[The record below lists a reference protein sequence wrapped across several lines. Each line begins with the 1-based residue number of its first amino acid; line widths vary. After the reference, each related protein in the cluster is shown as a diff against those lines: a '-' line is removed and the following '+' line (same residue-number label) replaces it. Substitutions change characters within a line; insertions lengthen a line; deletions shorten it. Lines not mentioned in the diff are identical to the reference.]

1 MNIRPNF
8 FYAWI
13 ILTVALTLHVLDEA
27 LNDFLSIYNPL
38 VALINQRMGILFFP
52 AFSTTE
58 WLTGLTMGII
68 ILFGFSFF
76 ANHEKKWILY
86 LSYFYGVL
94 MLLNGLGHI
103 LGSFYYSK
111 FIAGVYTSPL
121 LLVGSIYLIWST
133 MLTIKSRK

>member
-38 VALINQRMGILFFP
+38 VALINQRMGFSFFP
-52 AFSTTE
+52 IFSTTK
-58 WLTGLTMGII
+58 WLTGLMIGII

-76 ANHEKKWILY
+76 AYREKKWILS

-94 MLLNGLGHI
+94 MLLNGLGHF
-103 LGSFYYSK
+103 LGSLYYSK
-111 FIAGVYTSPL
+111 LIAGIYTSPL
-121 LLVGSIYLIWST
+121 LLGGSIYLIWST
-133 MLTIKSRK
+133 TRTIKSRK